1 MKNGIAIQRLA
12 HFAQSQ
18 PQALALKAHDGELT
32 YGELWQEVQALRA
45 RMRKSIAQLPQ
56 HIGLLTGDDR
66 ATYVALL
73 AILAEGKTYVPLN
86 AQHPADRHSVILED
100 AEIELVLVSRQ
111 AVALIDALEQKPGCK
126 RLEVKLGE
134 ATPIV
139 EFPPVPVTESNRAYI
154 LYTSGSTGKPKG
166 VPIHYA
172 QLDAFLHMKLES
184 GLYAFSAEDKFL
196 QMFEL
201 TFDLS
206 VMCTLLPLCVG
217 ASVWVVRRSEG
228 MLYLNVLDMLEAGPV
243 TVALMVPSILAYL
256 QPYFA
261 EIQLPELRLSLF
273 CGEAL
278 PHQLALGWSGCTPNA
293 QIENV
298 YGPTEAT
305 IYCSRYVWQRDGAEQ
320 ESVNGVV
327 PIGVALP
334 GMHLAVV
341 DEQGELIQDGQS
353 GELVLYGPQVT
364 TGYWNNEE
372 KTTAAFHQWPHIW
385 PHGPVYRTG
394 DRAHRNSKGNF
405 VYEGRLDTQV
415 KVDGFRVELGEI
427 EHHIRTFTQ
436 TACAVLAV
444 EAGKTTTLHAFVERF
459 TQERSAEL
467 QGYLQSKLPPYM
479 LPRQFHFLPLLPL
492 NSNGKVDRPQLRNL
506 LSP

>member
-1 MKNGIAIQRLA
+1 MTSGIALQQLA
-12 HFAQSQ
+12 HFARHQ
-18 PQALALKAHDGELT
+18 PHALALVAHDGQLT
-32 YGELWQEVQALRA
+32 YGELWHEVQALRV
-45 RMRKSIAQLPQ
+45 RMRETMAVLPQ

-73 AILAEGKTYVPLN
+73 AILAEGRTYVPLN
-86 AQHPADRHSVILED
+86 AQHPADRHTVILED
-100 AEIELVLVSRQ
+100 AEIELVLGSRQ
-111 AVALIDALEQKPGCK
+111 LDALAQALQTQPNRKW
-126 RLEVKLGE
+126 LEVKLGA
-134 ATPIV
+134 ATQITDV
-139 EFPPVPVTESNRAYI
+139 PPVPVTESQRAYI

-172 QLDAFLHMKLES
+172 QLDAFLRMKLES
-184 GLYAFSAEDKFL
+184 GLYTFTPEDRFL

-217 ASVWVVRRSEG
+217 ASIWVVRRSEG

-278 PHQLALGWSGCTPNA
+278 PHQLALGWSACVPNA

-305 IYCSRYVWQRDGAEQ
+305 IYCSRYVWQEGPAER
-320 ESVNGVV
+320 ESENGVV
-327 PIGVALP
+327 PIGLALP

-341 DEQGELIQDGQS
+341 NEQGEPQEPGQS

-364 TGYWNNEE
+364 TGYWNNDE
-372 KTTAAFHQWPHIW
+372 KTTAAFHHWPHIW
-385 PHGPVYRTG
+385 PYGPVYRTG
-394 DRAHRNSKGNF
+394 DRAHQNSQGNF
-405 VYEGRLDTQV
+405 VYEGRMDTQV

-444 EAGKTTTLHAFVERF
+444 EAGKTTTLHAFIERF
-459 TQERSAEL
+459 TEERKPEL
-467 QGYLQSKLPPYM
+467 LGYLQSKLPPYM
-479 LPRQFHFLPLLPL
+479 LPRQLHLLPLLPL
-492 NSNGKVDRPQLRNL
+492 NSNGKVDRPQLRSL
-506 LSP
+506 LNP